1 VRLFFHQLRGEQ
13 LVFWRSREAAVF
25 VFLFPL
31 LLFALLTAL
40 YNGEIYGKPAP
51 WALLAGMLG
60 YGAAN
65 TAFAGL
71 ALIIVARREMGILK
85 RVRSTPL
92 PSATYLAAVITSILI
107 VFALQALA
115 LFTLGSLL
123 ESTPWPSNAVSL
135 AAALLLGTTA
145 FAGLGLAISSV
156 IRSVEGSSAVINIV
170 LLPMAFL
177 SGSFGPTADYPR
189 FLRAIGD
196 VLPLKY
202 LVDAIN
208 AIYLHGKQ
216 LWDEPTAVAVLVA
229 WGAFGIAVAMRKFRW
244 EPREG

>member
-1 VRLFFHQLRGEQ
+1 VRLFWHQLRGEQ

-40 YNGEIYGKPAP
+40 YDGKIHGKPAP
-51 WALLAGMLG
+51 WGLLAGMLG

-71 ALIIVARREMGILK
+71 ALIIVARRELGILK

-92 PSATYLAAVITSILI
+92 PAGTYLVAVIASMLI

-123 ESTPWPSNAVSL
+123 ESTPWPSNALSL
-135 AAALLLGTTA
+135 AAALLLGTSA
-145 FAGLGLAISSV
+145 FAALGLAISSV
-156 IRSVEGSSAVINIV
+156 IRSVEGSSAVINIL

-177 SGSFGPTADYPR
+177 SGSFGPTADYPQ
-189 FLRAIGD
+189 FLRPIGD

-208 AIYLHGKQ
+208 AIYLQGDQ
-216 LWDEPTAVAVLVA
+216 LWDEPTAVAVLAA